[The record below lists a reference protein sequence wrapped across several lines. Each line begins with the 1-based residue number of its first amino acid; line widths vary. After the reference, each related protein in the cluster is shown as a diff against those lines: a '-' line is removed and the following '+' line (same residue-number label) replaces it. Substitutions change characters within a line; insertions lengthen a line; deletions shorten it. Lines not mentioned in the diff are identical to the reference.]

1 MSENEGNS
9 KPRDLE
15 ERTRQFAKQVRA
27 FVKLLPRTV
36 CNLEDAKQL
45 ARSSGSV
52 AANYIEANEAVSRKD
67 FILHIKYSRKE
78 AKESHLWLDLLDTTG
93 RDGLDH
99 RRAELLQ
106 EAQELKLI
114 FSAILKKSDDN
125 RPPGP

>member
-1 MSENEGNS
+1 MDGNGENS

-15 ERTRQFAKQVRA
+15 ERTRLFAKGVRT

-36 CNLEDAKQL
+36 CNAQDVKQL

-67 FILHIKYSRKE
+67 FALRIKYCRKE
-78 AKESHLWLDLLDTTG
+78 AKESHLWLDLLDMG
-93 RDGLDH
+93 EKENCEKLRAGLM
-99 RRAELLQ
+99 Q

-114 FSAILKKSDDN
+114 FAAILRKSEE
-125 RPPGP
+125 PGTG